1 MRCMTFPRGW
11 SDRQAENRV
20 SGMASSSR
28 EATGT
33 FPPALGWGR
42 SRRAPM
48 DRGGT
53 RGSGRPAHQTK
64 AVKDSIQTPEGDAKP
79 KSGLGLEGGEGTG
92 YPGGLR
98 GRNR

>member
-1 MRCMTFPRGW
+1 MHDFSQGLE
-11 SDRQAENRV
+11 S
-20 SGMASSSR
+20 
-28 EATGT
+28 
-33 FPPALGWGR
+33 PPGGEQSVRDGLLFLGGYGHIPPCPGVGPE
-42 SRRAPM
+42 SLGPHGQRRN
-48 DRGGT
+48 